1 MAIYNS
7 VIPKHDLKELSYD
20 DVIQTQIH
28 EIIEDFQYQDQ
39 LSANGLSP
47 RKKILLHGPPG
58 CGKTSLAHALAKHL
72 EIPLMVVNGHEVVE
86 SHMGQS
92 EKNAGRIIEYVAL
105 NRCLMLVDEFDSLA
119 TQRDS
124 GADGSAD
131 KANNRIVNTILT
143 GLDNPISGVII
154 GCTNLFEAL
163 DPAVVRRFDVIIE
176 IPKASASVLKEI
188 AQNII
193 KDRFGITAE
202 SILRE
207 AFTPS
212 DVVRVATQ
220 KLRRAIIDSE
230 KKKVMD
236 MNSQLSLVSPEI
248 LEKAMGTKRGKS

>member
-1 MAIYNS
+1 MSIYNS
-7 VIPKHDLKELSYD
+7 VIPKHRLSDLSYD
-20 DVIQTQIH
+20 EGIKGQIR

-39 LSANGLSP
+39 LAANGLNP

-72 EIPLMVVNGHEVVE
+72 EIPLMVVNGCEVVE
-86 SHMGQS
+86 SHLGAS
-92 EKNAGRIIEYVAL
+92 EKNAGRIIEYVTL
-105 NRCLMLVDEFDSLA
+105 NRCLMLIDEFDSFA
-119 TQRDS
+119 TRRDA

-143 GLDNPISGVII
+143 GLDNPISGVLI
-154 GCTNLFEAL
+154 GCTNLFESL
-163 DPAVVRRFDVIIE
+163 DPAVVRRFDVIVE
-176 IPKASASVLKEI
+176 IPKASNQVLKEI
-188 AQNII
+188 AQNIV

-220 KLRRAIIDSE
+220 KLRRAIIDGE
-230 KKKVMD
+230 KKKILD
-236 MNSQLSLVSPEI
+236 KNSQLSLVSPDI
-248 LEKAMGTKRGKS
+248 LNKAMGLGGSIA